1 MFNQTFFAA
10 MAPTWAEQL
19 PLKHA
24 LTYWIDACQR
34 SVLTLDVLRERGNVY
49 AEHAKSGKPP
59 VLVFD
64 FETVMDARDFDLPA
78 NYALVRITPPPEMPT
93 DPAKRP
99 FVVID
104 PRAGHGPG
112 IGGFKPDSEIG
123 IALQAGHPCYFFS
136 FFPEP
141 MPGQTI
147 EAVARAELKFL
158 EHVGALH
165 PDANAKPFVIGNCQG
180 GWALML
186 LAAAQPEAVGPILLA
201 GAPVSYWA
209 GVEGKHPMRYSGGL
223 MGGSWLASLTG
234 DLGNGKF
241 DGAHLVSNFEKL
253 NPANTYW
260 SKLYNLYAQVD
271 TERERFLDFERW
283 WGGHYL
289 MNKAEMDWIVQNLFV
304 GNRLARGGVQTADG
318 AVQIDLRKI
327 RAPIIVFASW
337 GDNITPPQQAL
348 NWIADLYADASEIRA
363 NEQTIVYCLHEKVG
377 HLGIFV
383 SAGVA
388 KKETTE
394 IAAALDLIDMLPP
407 GLYEMTIEDTAPG
420 MSHLELT
427 DGRYLS
433 TFHPREVS
441 DILALDDG
449 REDEEAFDVAR
460 RVAEI
465 NQANYDKFLSPVVR
479 AVANEPSA
487 KLARKLNPARM
498 ERWLVS
504 DKNPA
509 LWPVKAVA
517 NAVRQQRR
525 PVAPDNPFVLAEQAG
540 SAWIEQTLNSYRDA
554 RDAVQEQLFLSIY
567 NSPLL
572 AAALPGAEPE
582 HERAAQPI
590 DTQLSDTACIE
601 QGSAL
606 DAGMRMLIHIASDGS
621 GIDERPLRMMQ
632 QLLQEAHAAG
642 ETSLTLADLKRSA
655 KTQQRALLLDR
666 KRALA
671 ALPRLLPEPNQAR
684 SAFALVQRIANA
696 QGPLSEAHAQRLAE
710 IELALNLAPLTAS
723 AAATGAQDHE

>member
-1 MFNQTFFAA
+1 MFNQSFFAA
-10 MAPTWAEQL
+10 TAPRWAEHL
-19 PLKHA
+19 PVRHA
-24 LTYWIDACQR
+24 LTYWVDAWQR
-34 SVLTLDVLRERGNVY
+34 SLLTLDVLRERGNLY
-49 AEHAKSGKPP
+49 GEHAKSGKPP

-64 FETVMDARDFDLPA
+64 FETVLDARAFELPA
-78 NYALVRITPPPEMPT
+78 NYALVRITPPTQHPS

-123 IALQAGHPCYFFS
+123 IALAAGHPCYFFS

-158 EHVGALH
+158 QHVAALH
-165 PDANAKPFVIGNCQG
+165 PGADNKPFVIGNCQG
-180 GWALML
+180 GWALLL

-253 NPANTYW
+253 NPANTHW
-260 SKLYNLYAQVD
+260 GKLYSLYSQVD

-348 NWIADLYADASEIRA
+348 NWIADLYDSADQIRA
-363 NEQTIVYCLHEKVG
+363 QEQTIVYCLHERVG

-383 SAGVA
+383 SVGVA
-388 KKETTE
+388 KRETTE
-394 IAAALDLIDMLPP
+394 IVAALDLIDTLPP

-433 TFHPREVS
+433 TFHPREVA

-449 REDEEAFDVAR
+449 REDEQAFEVAR

-465 NQANYDKFLSPVVR
+465 NQANYDKFVSPVVQ
-479 AVANEPSA
+479 AVANEPTA

-498 ERWLVS
+498 ERWLLS

-509 LWPVKAVA
+509 LWPVKAIA
-517 NAVRQQRR
+517 AAVREQRQ
-525 PVAPDNPFVLAEQAG
+525 PVAADNLFVQAEQAG
-540 SAWIEQTLNSYRDA
+540 SAWITQSLDAYRDA
-554 RDAVQEQLFLSIY
+554 RDAAQEQLFMAIY
-567 NSPLL
+567 RSPLL
-572 AAALPGAEPE
+572 TAALGEPE
-582 HERAAQPI
+582 GAAPARQELPV
-590 DTQLSDTACIE
+590 LASPAEACFE
-601 QGSAL
+601 QGSPL

-632 QLLQEAHAAG
+632 LLLSEAHAAG
-642 ETSLTLADLKRSA
+642 ETQLTLADLKRSA
-655 KTQQRALLLDR
+655 KTQQLALLQDR
-666 KRALA
+666 ERALA
-671 ALPRLLPEPNQAR
+671 ALAGLLPEPEQAR
-684 SAFALVQRIANA
+684 TAFALVRKIARA
-696 QGPLSEAHAQRLAE
+696 QGPLSEAHALRLAQVAQ
-710 IELALNLAPLTAS
+710 ALNM
-723 AAATGAQDHE
+723 AAEAGAIQHE